1 MHERWDVFQ
10 IIIGFL
16 GIVVSALYV
25 GYLAYAIG
33 VVPLWVIVVLTY
45 AVMIR
50 EFLIEFR
57 ENGSPENNGKRG
69 S

>member
-1 MHERWDVFQ
+1 MFE
-10 IIIGFL
+10 IIIAFL

-33 VVPLWVIVVLTY
+33 AVPLWIIVVLTY
-45 AVMIR
+45 ALIIR
-50 EFLIEFR
+50 EFLVEFR
-57 ENGSPENNGKRG
+57 KNGNHPNNGGRN

>member
-16 GIVVSALYV
+16 GIVVSALDV